1 MPFSIQE
8 DFTLMM
14 EGTDGRYY
22 LQAGAVC
29 IPGTSAV
36 ERSPISVDDCEN
48 HRILEA

>member
-1 MPFSIQE
+1 
-8 DFTLMM
+8 MM

-29 IPGTSAV
+29 IPGTYEV
-36 ERSPISVDDCEN
+36 ECSSTISVDDREN